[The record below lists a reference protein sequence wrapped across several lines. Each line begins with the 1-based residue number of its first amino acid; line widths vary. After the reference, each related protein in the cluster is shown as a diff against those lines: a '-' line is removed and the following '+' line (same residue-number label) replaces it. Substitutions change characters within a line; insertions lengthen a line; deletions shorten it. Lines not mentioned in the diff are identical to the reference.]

1 MSDIQVSGSAFN
13 RPHFI
18 EELGREGLTSQE
30 IADSLGMEK
39 RHLHTLIQRLQQSED
54 LVEVRQTTVSVN
66 GINKAM
72 IYLLS
77 TDDAKFLVTQSST
90 AAGRGYC
97 RFLIECERKALAA
110 PALPANYLD
119 ALKALVAS
127 EETRQALAL
136 ANQSLAIKVREA
148 ESFNCLAGA
157 CARFGWPQGDADWR
171 SAMGTVAAKIQK
183 ELDTRTEKIPDP
195 RFGSVNAHDDRVWQ
209 HIEASI
215 PGFKDVAVL
224 YKYLG
229 WKRKP
234 KKFSR

>member
-1 MSDIQVSGSAFN
+1 MMNIQVSKNNIGGVELNSVSA
-13 RPHFI
+13 R
-18 EELGREGLTSQE
+18 ELHSAL
-30 IADSLGMEK
+30 
-39 RHLHTLIQRLQQSED
+39 
-54 LVEVRQTTVSVN
+54 EVRTEFAAWIARRILEAQLDENTDFVKFVDLRDCNRITIILSLDSAKS
-66 GINKAM
+66 IAM
-72 IYLLS
+72 MERSEI
-77 TDDAKFLVTQSST
+77 
-90 AAGRGYC
+90 GRKVRQY
-97 RFLIECERKALAA
+97 FIECERKALAA
-110 PALPANYLD
+110 PSTPTSYLE

-127 EETRQALAL
+127 EEEKQSLAL

-157 CARFGWPQGDADWR
+157 CTRFGWPQGDADWR

-209 HIEASI
+209 HIEANI